1 MAHSGSSGEGDC
13 KDHADRT
20 ITVARS
26 LQHTYFDSI
35 VQGNEGAFRAGV
47 VGVTDKRMRFFGWL
61 ELTGGKISKYIV
73 GPEPGD

>member
-1 MAHSGSSGEGDC
+1 MQTTQSQL
-13 KDHADRT
+13 HAL
-20 ITVARS
+20 

-35 VQGNEGAFRAGV
+35 VQGNEGALRAEV

-73 GPEPGD
+73 GPEPGDQANTDPSKLNP